1 MTITIERLQELIEQ
15 NVTLHRMNDDELIQQ
30 VLPSLETLD
39 QQLRAQ
45 LLALLERFATN
56 ENINASRKERVI
68 LELISDDYLFY
79 NQGILNSNELYKRS
93 YSMKA
98 LGFFIDAHNEKPYVD
113 DVAYAAMY
121 RAVMLYIQL
130 EEDVRSYGK
139 EGGLVQPVAYAVD
152 ALEKL
157 MDDERF
163 PKEQS
168 ANLFRVLAN
177 KIACSSV
184 LYIGDEKEVL
194 SKTIM
199 KLLKI
204 HLDEK
209 VIEDFFIRVPK
220 FMTSQNEKLRSDE
233 QLYLYKNVTGFL
245 YVFHLYVYRRNMHN
259 SLLKSIEHC
268 LEKLVPSMK

>member
-1 MTITIERLQELIEQ
+1 MTITMERLQQLIDE
-15 NVTLHRMNDDELIQQ
+15 NVTLHHMNDQELSEDILPTLATLQQ
-30 VLPSLETLD
+30 SL
-39 QQLRAQ
+39 RIQ
-45 LLALLERFATN
+45 LLTLLERFAHN
-56 ENINASRKERVI
+56 EQVDFARKERVM

-79 NQGILNSNELYKRS
+79 NQGMLDSKDVYKRA
-93 YSMKA
+93 YSMKT
-98 LGFFIDAHNEKPYVD
+98 LSYFIDAHNNEPFIED
-113 DVAYAAMY
+113 AAYEQLY

-157 MDDERF
+157 MHDERF

-194 SKTIM
+194 SKAIM
-199 KLLKI
+199 NLLKI

-209 VIEDFFIRVPK
+209 VIEDFFVRVPK
-220 FMTSQNEKLRSDE
+220 FITRQQDKLRSEE

-245 YVFHLYVYRRNMHN
+245 YVFHLYVYRKNVHN
-259 SLLKSIEHC
+259 SLLKSINHC
-268 LEKLVPSMK
+268 LEKLTLQMK

>member
-15 NVTLHRMNDDELIQQ
+15 DVTLHRMNDDELIQQ

-68 LELISDDYLFY
+68 LKLIGDDYLFY

-93 YSMKA
+93 YSIKA

-168 ANLFRVLAN
+168 ANLFRVVAN

-184 LYIGDEKEVL
+184 LYIGDEKEIL

-220 FMTSQNEKLRSDE
+220 FITLQNEKLRSGE